1 MNKEQAHIFFPHSS
15 EDDLDDLWE
24 QRLFEQ
30 KQFFLTRPPIRK
42 VWEGRLNRLAQQHQ
56 AYLTLTEQ
64 SMVDESPL
72 DITQKQHEFPDD
84 FIAAFHAFH
93 TLRNQH
99 KSKVLQ
105 AQNLH
110 DLNNSVHQ
118 WLNTEGQ
125 FAKHWSHPASEED
138 QIEVVRGKEPDPM
151 ELLKELKKTAKVIDT
166 TSLNVLKENYNNLS
180 ESVKKEVKRLTL
192 LAKD

>member
-64 SMVDESPL
+64 TMVDESPWISPKNNMSSL
-72 DITQKQHEFPDD
+72 MISLLLF
-84 FIAAFHAFH
+84 
-93 TLRNQH
+93 TLFTPCVISINQRSYKH
-99 KSKVLQ
+99 K
-105 AQNLH
+105 
-110 DLNNSVHQ
+110 
-118 WLNTEGQ
+118 TCM
-125 FAKHWSHPASEED
+125 
-138 QIEVVRGKEPDPM
+138 I
-151 ELLKELKKTAKVIDT
+151 
-166 TSLNVLKENYNNLS
+166 
-180 ESVKKEVKRLTL
+180 
-192 LAKD
+192 

>member
-64 SMVDESPL
+64 TIVDESPL
-72 DITQKQHEFPDD
+72 DITQKQHEFPMISLLL
-84 FIAAFHAFH
+84 F
-93 TLRNQH
+93 TLFTPCVISINQRSYKH
-99 KSKVLQ
+99 K
-105 AQNLH
+105 
-110 DLNNSVHQ
+110 
-118 WLNTEGQ
+118 TCM
-125 FAKHWSHPASEED
+125 
-138 QIEVVRGKEPDPM
+138 I
-151 ELLKELKKTAKVIDT
+151 
-166 TSLNVLKENYNNLS
+166 
-180 ESVKKEVKRLTL
+180 
-192 LAKD
+192 